1 MTYTNK
7 EFCKLSCY
15 NKIFN
20 TEFRTNANYESNWK
34 MKYTN
39 LRKNENCTENVVD
52 SKKCITTDYWICQHN
67 PVTARTKKIRLV
79 WWRNLSTTWK
89 NLIARE
95 LKLKQKVNI
104 SHFRVSQILYLY
116 GGDCPPSEEGGGG
129 DVGNGGRREQVMR
142 GTNRGEKKFWG
153 DFGSQKSNICKIR
166 FCMFNT
172 HFS

>member
-1 MTYTNK
+1 M
-7 EFCKLSCY
+7 
-15 NKIFN
+15 
-20 TEFRTNANYESNWK
+20 
-34 MKYTN
+34 
-39 LRKNENCTENVVD
+39 RKNENCTENVVD

-89 NLIARE
+89 NLIAGE